1 MPYLNKT
8 CNLSSYTMPNKGMK
22 KMEKTVSFVLIV
34 LISGFF
40 FGCASSIVDGE
51 YIKTSSST
59 LTPKEK
65 DAVINIYRFDKKSE
79 RPATEVGRVSARA
92 WVLEK
97 GINEL
102 KIQDR
107 KIGADAIIKALSESL
122 KRISV

>member
-1 MPYLNKT
+1 
-8 CNLSSYTMPNKGMK
+8 MK
-22 KMEKTVSFVLIV
+22 KTVSFVLIV

-65 DAVINIYRFDKKSE
+65 DAVINIYFSDKKPE
-79 RPATEVGRVSARA
+79 RSATEVGRVSARA

-102 KIQDR
+102 KIQTR
-107 KIGADAIIKALSESL
+107 KIGADAIINITYE
-122 KRISV
+122 RRFSVDYLQDLYFLNGEAVIWE